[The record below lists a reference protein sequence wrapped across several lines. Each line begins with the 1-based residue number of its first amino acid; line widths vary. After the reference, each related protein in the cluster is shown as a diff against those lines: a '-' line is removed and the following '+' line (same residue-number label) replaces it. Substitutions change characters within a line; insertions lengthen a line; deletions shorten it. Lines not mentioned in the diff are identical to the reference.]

1 MGNCQKGKVIMRFN
15 RFGKVIAGAAFA
27 FVVLFSAGVISGTT
41 AQAQDRNRDQ
51 RWNRSEDRNT
61 DRTERRQQTER
72 RDQSRAQSSDQQRRW
87 EQERVERERSRV
99 FVQPRYYPRTVPYG
113 GYRNGG
119 YGSYGGGY
127 GGYQNR
133 GYGSYGGGYGGYGGG
148 YNNGEVQRGYRDGL
162 DRGQEDARDRRS
174 PNPNN
179 SSHFRSGNSAYRE
192 GFVRG
197 YQDGYRQ
204 FGGGGYGRW

>member
-1 MGNCQKGKVIMRFN
+1 MKGDLIMRFN
-15 RFGKVIAGAAFA
+15 RFGKLIAGAAFA
-27 FVVLFSAGVISGTT
+27 FAVLFSAGMISGTT

-51 RWNRSEDRNT
+51 RWNRSQNQSADRNGV
-61 DRTERRQQTER
+61 RTERSERSER
-72 RDQSRAQSSDQQRRW
+72 RDQSRIQSTDQQRRW
-87 EQERVERERSRV
+87 ERERVQRERSRV
-99 FVQPRYYPRTVPYG
+99 FVQPRYYPRTIPYGGYRNGSYGTYGGGYG

-119 YGSYGGGY
+119 YGSYG
-127 GGYQNR
+127 
-133 GYGSYGGGYGGYGGG
+133 GGYGGG

-204 FGGGGYGRW
+204 FGGGRRW